1 MTNKQK
7 NWYTWPTLSEFE
19 IWHSNVITGL
29 NLPRLGQNAATGE
42 IDLNAQATT
51 SYTVAI
57 QISNDD
63 WRAMVEDEIA
73 SNFAD
78 GLGLPSQPPKAPD
91 EP

>member
-7 NWYTWPTLSEFE
+7 HWYSWPTLSAFDN
-19 IWHSNVITGL
+19 WHNNVIASL
-29 NLPRLGQNAATGE
+29 NLPRHGHNAATGE
-42 IDLNAQATT
+42 IDTNAQATT
-51 SYTVAI
+51 SYTVPL
-57 QISNDD
+57 QIANDD

>member
-7 NWYTWPTLSEFE
+7 NWYTWRTLSEFE

-29 NLPRLGQNAATGE
+29 NLPRLGQNAATGK

-57 QISNDD
+57 QITNDD